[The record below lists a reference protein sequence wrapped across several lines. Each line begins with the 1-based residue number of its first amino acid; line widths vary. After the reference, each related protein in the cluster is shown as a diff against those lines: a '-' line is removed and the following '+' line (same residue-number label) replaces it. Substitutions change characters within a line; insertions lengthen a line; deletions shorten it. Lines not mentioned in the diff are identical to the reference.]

1 MNEGDCLVQRNIDI
15 DPKVWSALKIKA
27 TELNKNVRELAGEI
41 LTEFVNTNKIRIPTK
56 PKAIILAA
64 GPGKRLMP
72 LTKDKPKC
80 MLEINGKTLLQRQ
93 IEVFKKCGIDDIIV
107 VRGHKKN
114 AINYPG
120 LKYFYNVNYQTN
132 NILESMFCAESEMT
146 GEFVVTYSD
155 IWFDKFVLEKLL
167 NNQKDISLIIDR
179 DWYSTYEERYQHPI
193 EEAEKVLITEGKI
206 RQIGKGLNKTEAYG
220 EFIGLAKFTEVGTEI
235 LKSIYRI
242 AKNLYS
248 DKPFHEASVFE
259 KAYLTDMI
267 QELIDRGFDV
277 HNVDIEGNWIEI
289 DTNEDYQKALKTI
302 N

>member
-1 MNEGDCLVQRNIDI
+1 MVQRNIDI

-27 TELNKNVRELAGEI
+27 TKMNKNVRELAGEI
-41 LTEFVNTNKIRIPTK
+41 LTEFIETNKIRIPKK
-56 PKAIILAA
+56 PKAIIIAA
-64 GPGKRLMP
+64 GPSKRLMP
-72 LTKDKPKC
+72 LTKAKPKC
-80 MLEINGKTLLQRQ
+80 MLDINGKTLLQRQ
-93 IEVFKKCGIDDIIV
+93 IEVFKKCGIKDIIV
-107 VRGHKKN
+107 IRGHKKN

-120 LKYFYNVNYQTN
+120 LKYFYNINYQTN
-132 NILESMFCAESEMT
+132 NILESMFCAESEMD
-146 GEFVVTYSD
+146 GEIVVTYSD
-155 IWFDKFVLEKLL
+155 IWFDKTVLEKLL
-167 NNQKDISLIIDR
+167 NNKKDISLIV
-179 DWYSTYEERYQHPI
+179 DWDWQSKYEERYQHPI
-193 EEAEKVLITEGKI
+193 EEAEKVVIKEGKI
-206 RQIGKGLNKTEAYG
+206 IKIGKGLNKNKAHG
-220 EFIGLAKFTEVGTEI
+220 EFIGLVKFTEVGTEI

-289 DTNEDYQKALKTI
+289 DTHEDYQKALKTI

>member
-1 MNEGDCLVQRNIDI
+1 MLVQRNIDI
-15 DPKVWSALKIKA
+15 DPEVWSTLKIKA
-27 TELNKNVRELAGEI
+27 TKMNKNVRQLAGEI
-41 LTEFVNTNKIRIPTK
+41 LTEFIRTNRIRIPKK

-72 LTKDKPKC
+72 LTKAKPKC
-80 MLEINGKTLLQRQ
+80 MLDINGKTLLQRQ
-93 IEVFKKCGIDDIIV
+93 IEVFKECGIGDIIV

-120 LKYFYNVNYQTN
+120 LKYFYNVSYQTN
-132 NILESMFCAESEMT
+132 NILESMFCADGEMD

-155 IWFDKFVLEKLL
+155 IWFDKSVLEKLL
-167 NNQKDISLIIDR
+167 NSRKDISLVVDR
-179 DWYSTYEERYQHPI
+179 DWLSTYKERCQHPI
-193 EEAEKVLITEGKI
+193 EEAEKVVTKEGKVI
-206 RQIGKGLNKTEAYG
+206 KIGKGLNRNEAHG
-220 EFIGLAKFTEVGTEI
+220 EFIGLAKFTEAGTEI

-277 HNVDIEGNWIEI
+277 HNVDIEGSWIEI
-289 DTNEDYQKALKTI
+289 DTYEDYEKALKTI
-302 N
+302 K

>member
-1 MNEGDCLVQRNIDI
+1 VILLAQRNIDI
-15 DPKVWSALKIKA
+15 DPKIWSALKIKA
-27 TELNKNVRELAGEI
+27 TKMNKNVRELAGEI
-41 LTEFVNTNKIRIPTK
+41 LTEYIKTNKIRVPKK
-56 PKAIILAA
+56 PKAIIIAA

-72 LTKDKPKC
+72 LTKDRPKC
-80 MLEINGKTLLQRQ
+80 MLDINGKTLLQRQ
-93 IEVFKKCGIDDIIV
+93 IEIFKECGIEDIIV

-120 LKYFYNVNYQTN
+120 LNYFYNSEFQTN
-132 NILESMFCAESEMT
+132 NILESMFCAESEMD
-146 GEFVVTYSD
+146 GEFIVTYSD
-155 IWFDKFVLEKLL
+155 IWFDKSVVEKLL
-167 NNQKDISLIIDR
+167 KSKKDISLIVDR
-179 DWYSTYEERYQHPI
+179 VWQSSYEGRYQHPI
-193 EEAEKVLITEGKI
+193 EEAEKAIIKNGKI
-206 RQIGKGLNKTEAYG
+206 IKIGKGLNKNEVQG
-220 EFIGLAKFTEVGTEI
+220 EFIGLAKFTEAGTEI

-248 DKPFHEASVFE
+248 DKPFHESSIFK

-289 DTNEDYQKALKTI
+289 DTHEDYQKALKNI